1 MKKQELPKFHE
12 TFNQILEILSDEKI
26 IHHRDL
32 LKLVVDNY
40 YSDLPRELLDEKTK
54 NGEPL
59 ILNRIAWGKSYLR
72 KGGYLKYPS
81 RGLVQITEKGLKAK
95 KDRLQLKDVIGE
107 DNFMGFYAD
116 EKSKESPENN
126 QILTATPE
134 DLIDSGFAKIE
145 SQVKSDLLDRLKSLD
160 PYFFEKVIL
169 LLLKKMGYGEYTETS
184 KSKDG
189 GIYGIIKED
198 KLGLDKIYI
207 QAKRYE
213 ENKVREK
220 DIRNFI
226 GAMSG
231 DTSKGV
237 FVTTSEFD
245 KEAIQKAHDAIHT
258 IILINGKKLVDLM
271 YQFNVGIQIK
281 TTYELKQL
289 DEDFF
294 EN

>member
-12 TFNQILEILSDEKI
+12 TFNQILEILSDERI
-26 IHHRDL
+26 LNHREL
-32 LKLVVDNY
+32 LKKVVENY
-40 YSDLPRELLDEKTK
+40 YSDLPKELFEERTK
-54 NGEPL
+54 SGEPL

-72 KGGYLKYPS
+72 KGGYLNYPS

-95 KDRLQLKDVIGE
+95 RERLELKDVVG
-107 DNFMGFYAD
+107 DANFMDFYVD
-116 EKSKESPENN
+116 EKSKALTNNN
-126 QILTATPE
+126 QILTSTPE
-134 DLIDSGFAKIE
+134 DLIETGYTKIE
-145 SQVKSDLLDRLKSLD
+145 SQVKSELLEKLKSLD

-169 LLLKKMGYGEYTETS
+169 ILLKKMGYGEYTETS

-189 GIYGIIKED
+189 GIDGIIEED

-231 DTSKGV
+231 DTNKGV

-245 KEAIQKAHDAIHT
+245 KEAVQKAHDAIHT
-258 IILINGKKLVDLM
+258 IILINGKKLVDLL
-271 YQFNVGIQIK
+271 YQFNVGIQTK
-281 TTYELKQL
+281 VTYDIKQL